1 MRIMGIRDVNPL
13 APCPAAAPPWPIAY
27 AIFVKIKPPYLIFEI
42 GYSCFD
48 YRFNRLATY
57 Q

>member
-1 MRIMGIRDVNPL
+1 MGIRDVNPL